1 MGLFGKKCLVCGNKA
16 GLLGGKNIDDFKVE
30 NGLIPIPSGMG
41 DKDVVCDDCYK
52 KMVLENSDKIV
63 ESWIN
68 RGTSQYYD
76 MRMHARNNKKSFVF
90 DIENKYRKEHPD
102 FFIKNKH
109 IFDKFDI
116 CRDTSIQIQKLE
128 SQVKDLEYKEK
139 TAKRAN
145 TWSGNTNGF
154 QIAGENAKISAQF
167 ATAVSGIRSEI
178 ARLQSLLMT
187 SKSELSA
194 MRFNDDSYSVGS
206 PVSGSPVSGSPISG
220 SPVSGSPVSGSPISG
235 SPVSEVV
242 NNTKQIE
249 NEDPVQILK
258 LRYAKGE
265 ISKEEFEEMK
275 KLLE

>member
-16 GLLGGKNIDDFKVE
+16 GLLGGKNINDFKVE

-52 KMVLENSDKIV
+52 KIVLENSDKIA

-76 MRMHARNNKKSFVF
+76 LREHARNDKKSLVF
-90 DIENKYRKEHPD
+90 AIENKYKNEHPD

-116 CRDTSIQIQKLE
+116 CRETSIQIQKLE
-128 SQVKDLEYKEK
+128 NKVKDLENKEE

-145 TWSGNTNGF
+145 TWSGNTNGLE
-154 QIAGENAKISAQF
+154 IAGENAKISAQF
-167 ATAVSGIRSEI
+167 ATAVSGIRAEI
-178 ARLQSLLMT
+178 ARLQSLLIT

-194 MRFNDDSYSVGS
+194 MRFNEDSSSVGS
-206 PVSGSPVSGSPISG
+206 PVSGSPVSGSP
-220 SPVSGSPVSGSPISG
+220 VSK
-235 SPVSEVV
+235 VV
-242 NNTKQIE
+242 NNTKQTE
-249 NEDPVQILK
+249 NEDPLQILK

-275 KLLE
+275 KMLE